1 MKQPFTTID
10 ILRGAAIMARKGR
23 QNLEQIAPTRIG
35 GKIGKMLDVF
45 KPSPYDV
52 KPTVAFQ
59 VDVKLH
65 NGTTSTLF
73 AQYTG
78 SGAYSIALY
87 NSQGENAYLR
97 FRMTREELLALS
109 ELTKQLPE

>member
-1 MKQPFTTID
+1 MKPFTTID
-10 ILRGAAIMARKGR
+10 TLRGAAIVARQVKEIKPKR
-23 QNLEQIAPTRIG
+23 L